1 MPTQTYWINRANQRM
16 DQYILDSERVA
27 DEITKAYYKASKR
40 IESQMIK
47 TIQGLSALSDSRTA
61 IKALI
66 QDPDAKAL
74 KSLRRAV
81 SALPEGQE
89 KQEALTLLS
98 SPAYQFRLRRLQA
111 TIDNA
116 RKECEKLYKVELKDT
131 TRRLR
136 QCYNSAFTHTIYDI
150 DKGFNTLHTFSMF
163 PASRVNTLLR
173 SRWSGKN
180 YSERIWNSTNKLAD
194 SLKEQLLV
202 SFMTGSGVSE
212 AAAAIREEFQTSAH
226 AARRLVRTET
236 NFIANQSELDAYK
249 RLGIEEYRY
258 IATLDTRT
266 SDICQSLD
274 NQVFKIDDA
283 KAGVNLPPMHP
294 NCRSTTIMHDAE
306 EPLKERIAKDE
317 NGKSIYVPGNMSYSQ
332 WLQKYHPE
340 LVENPLIS
348 SKYSDKIES
357 ELGHFKS
364 KIKNNPEFTKEYY
377 NMIKS
382 RFSHMPEAAK
392 RVYNKYVKPN
402 SIIGTFE
409 GTAHYDDGKIHMHFA
424 YDLNNER
431 GAGATWFHEH
441 AHMIDDLSGEIST
454 KNADFYNALFDDYSK
469 FLNNE
474 IHKNPEL
481 SVDEIYEHISE
492 QLNDIRKHS
501 AVSDLLHGLSKE
513 KIKGVAGHPHKGNGE
528 SYWNEKSIAQEA
540 FAHMFECQSDKIRYT
555 EMKKYFPSSLELFEK
570 MLEVM

>member
-81 SALPEGQE
+81 SALPEGKE

-116 RKECEKLYKVELKDT
+116 RRECEKLYKVELKDT

-180 YSERIWNSTNKLAD
+180 YSDRIWNSTNKLAD
-194 SLKEQLLV
+194 TLKEQLLV
-202 SFMTGSGVSE
+202 SFMTGSGVTE

-274 NQVFKIDDA
+274 NQVIKIDDA

-340 LVENPLIS
+340 LVDKLGGNGIIKSGAISGGLNPDGKEAFEHAKQYSESVRQMKTDYKKIAENTDFSEEDIKEIKEHVFLEKHYLGGSEPEYFWPVYSMAQSWQRLIDGKNIQPHDITLLNHEHMELNLMKQGKTQAEAHELTESVYNYSLES
-348 SKYSDKIES
+348 S
-357 ELGHFKS
+357 
-364 KIKNNPEFTKEYY
+364 EYY
-377 NMIKS
+377 
-382 RFSHMPEAAK
+382 AK
-392 RVYNKYVKPN
+392 VNK
-402 SIIGTFE
+402 
-409 GTAHYDDGKIHMHFA
+409 
-424 YDLNNER
+424 
-431 GAGATWFHEH
+431 
-441 AHMIDDLSGEIST
+441 
-454 KNADFYNALFDDYSK
+454 
-469 FLNNE
+469 
-474 IHKNPEL
+474 HK
-481 SVDEIYEHISE
+481 
-492 QLNDIRKHS
+492 K
-501 AVSDLLHGLSKE
+501 
-513 KIKGVAGHPHKGNGE
+513 
-528 SYWNEKSIAQEA
+528 
-540 FAHMFECQSDKIRYT
+540 
-555 EMKKYFPSSLELFEK
+555 
-570 MLEVM
+570 

>member
-81 SALPEGQE
+81 SALPEGKE

-116 RKECEKLYKVELKDT
+116 RRECEKLYKVELKDT

-163 PASRVNTLLR
+163 PASRVNKLLR

-194 SLKEQLLV
+194 TLKEQLLV
-202 SFMTGSGVSE
+202 SFMTGSGVTE

-340 LVENPLIS
+340 LSPDIQQFRSIIKGDAVFTTFRNKMKIDSREITTSVNHLHVSENVKLKPKALSRIDKRISEALKLLKIENAENLPQIIIVNQNEMQTNAVASYVPAKNVMYVVENLSAKDLKRLQATFTCPENPISTMVHEFYHWIDAQKYRDAGGTFNNAEELNKYFEHLNKDSLKRLDKALGKGYNYSNIS
-348 SKYSDKIES
+348 SYADEQYG
-357 ELGHFKS
+357 LGD
-364 KIKNNPEFTKEYY
+364 FTE
-377 NMIKS
+377 
-382 RFSHMPEAAK
+382 
-392 RVYNKYVKPN
+392 V
-402 SIIGTFE
+402 
-409 GTAHYDDGKIHMHFA
+409 
-424 YDLNNER
+424 
-431 GAGATWFHEH
+431 
-441 AHMIDDLSGEIST
+441 
-454 KNADFYNALFDDYSK
+454 
-469 FLNNE
+469 
-474 IHKNPEL
+474 
-481 SVDEIYEHISE
+481 
-492 QLNDIRKHS
+492 
-501 AVSDLLHGLSKE
+501 
-513 KIKGVAGHPHKGNGE
+513 
-528 SYWNEKSIAQEA
+528 
-540 FAHMFECQSDKIRYT
+540 YT
-555 EMKKYFPSSLELFEK
+555 EYRTKKTLK
-570 MLEVM
+570 G

>member
-1 MPTQTYWINRANQRM
+1 MPTKNYWTNRANQRM

-40 IESQMIK
+40 IESQMVR
-47 TIQGLSALSDSRTA
+47 TIQGLSALSDSKTA

-66 QDPDAKAL
+66 QDPDAKVL
-74 KSLRRAV
+74 KSLRKAV
-81 SALPEGQE
+81 STLPEGKE

-131 TRRLR
+131 TRSLR
-136 QCYNSAFTHTIYDI
+136 QCYNSAFAHTIYDI
-150 DKGFNTLHTFSMF
+150 DRGFNTLHTFSMF
-163 PASRVNTLLR
+163 PASRVNKLLR
-173 SRWSGKN
+173 SRWSGEN
-180 YSERIWNSTNKLAD
+180 YSDRIWNSTNKLAD

-202 SFMTGSGVSE
+202 SFMTGSGVTE
-212 AAAAIREEFQTSAH
+212 AAAAIREQFQSSAY

-283 KAGVNLPPMHP
+283 EAGVNLPPMHP

-317 NGKSIYVPGNMSYSQ
+317 NGKSIYVPGNMSYKQ

-340 LVENPLIS
+340 LVDKLSENGIIKEREVEYGVPYG
-348 SKYSDKIES
+348 KYSVNADMEYINS
-357 ELGHFKS
+357 EDYARIFDNISDNIDVNTALLECARKS
-364 KIKNNPEFTKEYY
+364 IDNRNGT
-377 NMIKS
+377 
-382 RFSHMPEAAK
+382 RFEDM
-392 RVYNKYVKPN
+392 Y
-402 SIIGTFE
+402 F
-409 GTAHYDDGKIHMHFA
+409 IHA
-424 YDLNNER
+424 E
-431 GAGATWFHEH
+431 T
-441 AHMIDDLSGEIST
+441 GEILAS
-454 KNADFYNALFDDYSK
+454 
-469 FLNNE
+469 
-474 IHKNPEL
+474 
-481 SVDEIYEHISE
+481 
-492 QLNDIRKHS
+492 Q
-501 AVSDLLHGLSKE
+501 
-513 KIKGVAGHPHKGNGE
+513 
-528 SYWNEKSIAQEA
+528 
-540 FAHMFECQSDKIRYT
+540 T
-555 EMKKYFPSSLELFEK
+555 EMKKESCIIYNQEIKSLLSRSKNEKIPIVTLHNHPEGYPPSVDDLNKSYENNTVFGIAVGHNGQVYKYNNPGRIVKDADAIHEVIDIRCMGGTDPDRAYMEEFERNGLSYEIVK
-570 MLEVM
+570 EE

>member
-1 MPTQTYWINRANQRM
+1 M

-116 RKECEKLYKVELKDT
+116 RRECEKLYKVELKDT

-180 YSERIWNSTNKLAD
+180 YSDRIWNSTNKLAD
-194 SLKEQLLV
+194 TLKEQLLV
-202 SFMTGSGVSE
+202 SFMTGSGVTE

-340 LVENPLIS
+340 LV
-348 SKYSDKIES
+348 DK
-357 ELGHFKS
+357 LGGNGIIKEKS
-364 KIKNNPEFTKEYY
+364 K
-377 NMIKS
+377 
-382 RFSHMPEAAK
+382 
-392 RVYNKYVKPN
+392 
-402 SIIGTFE
+402 
-409 GTAHYDDGKIHMHFA
+409 
-424 YDLNNER
+424 
-431 GAGATWFHEH
+431 
-441 AHMIDDLSGEIST
+441 
-454 KNADFYNALFDDYSK
+454 
-469 FLNNE
+469 
-474 IHKNPEL
+474 
-481 SVDEIYEHISE
+481 
-492 QLNDIRKHS
+492 
-501 AVSDLLHGLSKE
+501 
-513 KIKGVAGHPHKGNGE
+513 
-528 SYWNEKSIAQEA
+528 KSIALITDQAINRVPFIDISGLSREQNEIIQKYHKELLEYSRTQNNHNEVS
-540 FAHMFECQSDKIRYT
+540 FVFPLNNFEDKKIFTGSDDTINFGNNLYGNNLIMLHNHPRNSSFSLNDVSEFLYNESLKIITIVKNNGNVEVLSKSGIYDAKKALTELDRDVKNKVKSGKDSEYNAVIQKFLKRY
-555 EMKKYFPSSLELFEK
+555 EEK
-570 MLEVM
+570 GVLKWLK

>member
-81 SALPEGQE
+81 SALPEGKE

-131 TRRLR
+131 TRCLR
-136 QCYNSAFTHTIYDI
+136 QCYNSAFAHTIYDI
-150 DKGFNTLHTFSMF
+150 DRGFNTLHTFSMF

-180 YSERIWNSTNKLAD
+180 YSDRIWNSTNKLAD
-194 SLKEQLLV
+194 ALKEQLLV
-202 SFMTGSGVSE
+202 SFMSGSGVTE

-340 LVENPLIS
+340 LV
-348 SKYSDKIES
+348 DKAV
-357 ELGHFKS
+357 KS
-364 KIKNNPEFTKEYY
+364 GI
-377 NMIKS
+377 
-382 RFSHMPEAAK
+382 
-392 RVYNKYVKPN
+392 
-402 SIIGTFE
+402 IIGE
-409 GTAHYDDGKIHMHFA
+409 RIHSISVPDGFKFKGNFDKHVS
-424 YDLNNER
+424 NETIQMFNEEYLR
-431 GAGATWFHEH
+431 AVEKY
-441 AHMIDDLSGEIST
+441 GEIST
-454 KNADFYNALFDDYSK
+454 INGVEVLDNNSHGYGEYNDNSRIIALKYAGDKKSSGVFAEIAQKMRSINQWSTGDPRHAIRHEIGHAIILEHRLNDPDWDSKFEKISEIFDKAIDVKNEEYRLPSLYSK
-469 FLNNE
+469 E
-474 IHKNPEL
+474 D
-481 SVDEIYEHISE
+481 VDEFISE
-492 QLNDIRKHS
+492 CIAASYKKKQSKVVKDV
-501 AVSDLLHGLSKE
+501 VS
-513 KIKGVAGHPHKGNGE
+513 II
-528 SYWNEKSIAQEA
+528 NEVK
-540 FAHMFECQSDKIRYT
+540 
-555 EMKKYFPSSLELFEK
+555 
-570 MLEVM
+570 

>member
-1 MPTQTYWINRANQRM
+1 MLTQTYWINRANQRM

-116 RKECEKLYKVELKDT
+116 RRECEKLYKVELKDT

-136 QCYNSAFTHTIYDI
+136 QCYNSAFAHTIYDI

-180 YSERIWNSTNKLAD
+180 YSDRIWNSTNKLAD
-194 SLKEQLLV
+194 TLKEQLLV
-202 SFMTGSGVSE
+202 SFMTGSGVTE

-340 LVENPLIS
+340 LVDKDDSVKSFPIKSSSEIRFERTDGSKAISSDLAAEYRNEYDNFVNVFGELSNLRGIDIAPYANDSVYGEYFPESRIIVLYGVGGKNGSKFMTQVAETERSMGQWSTS
-348 SKYSDKIES
+348 SKYHALRH
-357 ELGHFKS
+357 ELGHALQTEHELNDKNWQKKLDEINELRKS
-364 KIKNNPEFTKEYY
+364 LNNKLTGLNENDIIKVAKKTLSKYGVVDTSEFISESIAEYINNPDKARPTSRKVVEIIMRGDGYY
-377 NMIKS
+377 VS
-382 RFSHMPEAAK
+382 S
-392 RVYNKYVKPN
+392 
-402 SIIGTFE
+402 
-409 GTAHYDDGKIHMHFA
+409 TAG
-424 YDLNNER
+424 
-431 GAGATWFHEH
+431 
-441 AHMIDDLSGEIST
+441 
-454 KNADFYNALFDDYSK
+454 
-469 FLNNE
+469 
-474 IHKNPEL
+474 
-481 SVDEIYEHISE
+481 
-492 QLNDIRKHS
+492 
-501 AVSDLLHGLSKE
+501 
-513 KIKGVAGHPHKGNGE
+513 
-528 SYWNEKSIAQEA
+528 
-540 FAHMFECQSDKIRYT
+540 
-555 EMKKYFPSSLELFEK
+555 
-570 MLEVM
+570 

>member
-81 SALPEGQE
+81 SALPEGKE

-98 SPAYQFRLRRLQA
+98 SPAYQFRLRRLQT

-116 RKECEKLYKVELKDT
+116 RRECEKLYKVELKDT

-136 QCYNSAFTHTIYDI
+136 QCYNSAFAHTIYDI

-180 YSERIWNSTNKLAD
+180 YSERIWNSTDKLAD
-194 SLKEQLLV
+194 ALKEQLLV
-202 SFMTGSGVSE
+202 SFMTGSGVTE

-283 KAGVNLPPMHP
+283 EAGVNLPPMHP

-340 LVENPLIS
+340 LVDKSLRSGIIDNSKGIHAIGGSDFFEYTGNFDEKVNPDVQAAFNEEFS
-348 SKYSDKIES
+348 RAEKKFGKINVIN
-357 ELGHFKS
+357 
-364 KIKNNPEFTKEYY
+364 KIKVYTKNGTAQGEFADEERMLYLRHASERNALAMMERIAQDYGRRGIWSTSHPRHAMRHEIGHAIVLEHKLNDPEWNSKFNSILDVFDKATDPKNKEYVL
-377 NMIKS
+377 
-382 RFSHMPEAAK
+382 P
-392 RVYNKYVKPN
+392 
-402 SIIGTFE
+402 
-409 GTAHYDDGKIHMHFA
+409 
-424 YDLNNER
+424 
-431 GAGATWFHEH
+431 
-441 AHMIDDLSGEIST
+441 ST
-454 KNADFYNALFDDYSK
+454 YADDY
-469 FLNNE
+469 
-474 IHKNPEL
+474 
-481 SVDEIYEHISE
+481 VDEFIAECIAASYMKRSKQSE
-492 QLNDIRKHS
+492 TVKKVIEIL
-501 AVSDLLHGLSKE
+501 VG
-513 KIKGVAGHPHKGNGE
+513 KGVN
-528 SYWNEKSIAQEA
+528 
-540 FAHMFECQSDKIRYT
+540 
-555 EMKKYFPSSLELFEK
+555 
-570 MLEVM
+570 

>member
-116 RKECEKLYKVELKDT
+116 RRECEKLYKVELKDT

-180 YSERIWNSTNKLAD
+180 YSDRIWNSTNKLAD
-194 SLKEQLLV
+194 TLKEQLLV
-202 SFMTGSGVSE
+202 SFMTGSGVTE

-340 LVENPLIS
+340 LSPDVQQFRSVIKSDAVFTTFRNKMKIDSREITTSVNHLHVSENVKLKPKALSRIDNRISEALKLLKIENAENLPQIIIVNQNEMQTNAVASYVPAKNVMYVVESLSSKDLKRLQALFTCPENSISTMVHEFYHWIDAQKYRAAGGTFNNAEEVNKYFENLNKDSLKRLDKALGKGYNYSNIS
-348 SKYSDKIES
+348 SYAAE
-357 ELGHFKS
+357 EYNLG
-364 KIKNNPEFTKEYY
+364 N
-377 NMIKS
+377 
-382 RFSHMPEAAK
+382 
-392 RVYNKYVKPN
+392 
-402 SIIGTFE
+402 
-409 GTAHYDDGKIHMHFA
+409 FA
-424 YDLNNER
+424 E
-431 GAGATWFHEH
+431 
-441 AHMIDDLSGEIST
+441 
-454 KNADFYNALFDDYSK
+454 
-469 FLNNE
+469 
-474 IHKNPEL
+474 
-481 SVDEIYEHISE
+481 V
-492 QLNDIRKHS
+492 
-501 AVSDLLHGLSKE
+501 
-513 KIKGVAGHPHKGNGE
+513 
-528 SYWNEKSIAQEA
+528 
-540 FAHMFECQSDKIRYT
+540 YT
-555 EMKKYFPSSLELFEK
+555 EYRTKKVLK
-570 MLEVM
+570 G

>member
-1 MPTQTYWINRANQRM
+1 M

-81 SALPEGQE
+81 SALPEGKE

-131 TRRLR
+131 TRSLR
-136 QCYNSAFTHTIYDI
+136 QCYNSAFAHTIYDI
-150 DKGFNTLHTFSMF
+150 DRGFNTLHTFSMF
-163 PASRVNTLLR
+163 PASRVNKLLR
-173 SRWSGKN
+173 SRWSGEN
-180 YSERIWNSTNKLAD
+180 YSDRIWNSTNKLAV

-202 SFMTGSGVSE
+202 SFMTGSGVTE
-212 AAAAIREEFQTSAH
+212 AAAAIREEFQVSAH

-266 SDICQSLD
+266 SDICQALD

-340 LVENPLIS
+340 LVVEE
-348 SKYSDKIES
+348 KSDKHKSRSLGYIANSKLTDNFTELNNGQNDVIQFRNIEKTLNKS
-357 ELGHFKS
+357 EIGRDYLKY
-364 KIKNNPEFTKEYY
+364 IEDNPTKVFIYY
-377 NMIKS
+377 NVDV
-382 RFSHMPEAAK
+382 PE
-392 RVYNKYVKPN
+392 NLL
-402 SIIGTFE
+402 GE
-409 GTAHYDDGKIHMHFA
+409 YD
-424 YDLNNER
+424 
-431 GAGATWFHEH
+431 
-441 AHMIDDLSGEIST
+441 S
-454 KNADFYNALFDDYSK
+454 FY
-469 FLNNE
+469 
-474 IHKNPEL
+474 
-481 SVDEIYEHISE
+481 DEIKIYASNTKTVEATVETLIHELTHKRYNISGDWHAEAFCKAQGLKHRLRKNELTISE
-492 QLNDIRKHS
+492 IR
-501 AVSDLLHGLSKE
+501 GIIKE
-513 KIKGVAGHPHKGNGE
+513 TKGA
-528 SYWNEKSIAQEA
+528 
-540 FAHMFECQSDKIRYT
+540 YT
-555 EMKKYFPSSLELFEK
+555 EDYWKWRNR
-570 MLEVM
+570 

>member
-1 MPTQTYWINRANQRM
+1 M

-66 QDPDAKAL
+66 QDPDAKVL
-74 KSLRRAV
+74 KSLRKAV
-81 SALPEGQE
+81 SVLPEGKE

-131 TRRLR
+131 TRSLR
-136 QCYNSAFTHTIYDI
+136 QCYNSAFAHTIYDI
-150 DKGFNTLHTFSMF
+150 DRGFNTLHTFSMF
-163 PASRVNTLLR
+163 PASRVNKLLR
-173 SRWSGKN
+173 SRWSGEN

-194 SLKEQLLV
+194 ALKEQLLV
-202 SFMTGSGVSE
+202 SFMTGSGVTE
-212 AAAAIREEFQTSAH
+212 AAAAIREEFQVSAH

-317 NGKSIYVPGNMSYSQ
+317 NGKSIYVPGNMSYKQ

-340 LVENPLIS
+340 LSPDIQQFRSIIKGDAVFTTFRDNMKIDSREITTSVNHLRVSENVKLKPKALNRIDKRISKALKLLKIENAENLPQIIIINQKEMQKDAVASYAPVKNLMYVIEDLSAKDLKRLQAPYACPENQISTMVHEFYHWIDAQKYRDAGGTFNNSEELDIYFENLNKDSFKRLDKALGRGYNYNEIS
-348 SKYSDKIES
+348 SY
-357 ELGHFKS
+357 
-364 KIKNNPEFTKEYY
+364 
-377 NMIKS
+377 
-382 RFSHMPEAAK
+382 
-392 RVYNKYVKPN
+392 
-402 SIIGTFE
+402 
-409 GTAHYDDGKIHMHFA
+409 
-424 YDLNNER
+424 
-431 GAGATWFHEH
+431 
-441 AHMIDDLSGEIST
+441 
-454 KNADFYNALFDDYSK
+454 AD
-469 FLNNE
+469 
-474 IHKNPEL
+474 
-481 SVDEIYEHISE
+481 E
-492 QLNDIRKHS
+492 QF
-501 AVSDLLHGLSKE
+501 GF
-513 KIKGVAGHPHKGNGE
+513 GN
-528 SYWNEKSIAQEA
+528 
-540 FAHMFECQSDKIRYT
+540 YT
-555 EMKKYFPSSLELFEK
+555 EVYTEYRTKKALK
-570 MLEVM
+570 G

>member
-1 MPTQTYWINRANQRM
+1 M

-40 IESQMIK
+40 IESQMVR
-47 TIQGLSALSDSRTA
+47 TIQGLSALSDSKTA

-66 QDPDAKAL
+66 QDPDAKVL
-74 KSLRRAV
+74 KSLRKAV
-81 SALPEGQE
+81 STLPEGKE

-131 TRRLR
+131 TRSLR
-136 QCYNSAFTHTIYDI
+136 QCYNSAFAHTIYDI
-150 DKGFNTLHTFSMF
+150 DRGFNTLHTFSMF
-163 PASRVNTLLR
+163 PASRVNKLLR
-173 SRWSGKN
+173 SRWSGEN
-180 YSERIWNSTNKLAD
+180 YSDRIWNSTNKLAA

-202 SFMTGSGVSE
+202 SFMTGSGVTE
-212 AAAAIREEFQTSAH
+212 AAAAIREEFQVSAH

-274 NQVFKIDDA
+274 NRVFKIDDA

-317 NGKSIYVPGNMSYSQ
+317 NGKSIYVPGNMSYKQ

-340 LVENPLIS
+340 LVDKLGESGIIKSITLDDFELRTYGVGLTEEVEN
-348 SKYSDKIES
+348 KIWKEIKALQS
-357 ELGHFKS
+357 ATNVYFDDVFFKS
-364 KIKNNPEFTKEYY
+364 SEDMRELKSAIETEMIDTGKIVININKNLFAGFTLEEVDMMFQNADSILSNSLHEAMIHERGHVKTMRGKTASEVTESFKKLKEIHIAGVSDY
-377 NMIKS
+377 
-382 RFSHMPEAAK
+382 AAK
-392 RVYNKYVKPN
+392 DGAECIAEVEVLLERGEKVPDEAMKLYNEYVK
-402 SIIGTFE
+402 G
-409 GTAHYDDGKIHMHFA
+409 
-424 YDLNNER
+424 
-431 GAGATWFHEH
+431 
-441 AHMIDDLSGEIST
+441 
-454 KNADFYNALFDDYSK
+454 
-469 FLNNE
+469 
-474 IHKNPEL
+474 
-481 SVDEIYEHISE
+481 
-492 QLNDIRKHS
+492 
-501 AVSDLLHGLSKE
+501 
-513 KIKGVAGHPHKGNGE
+513 
-528 SYWNEKSIAQEA
+528 
-540 FAHMFECQSDKIRYT
+540 
-555 EMKKYFPSSLELFEK
+555 
-570 MLEVM
+570 

>member
-1 MPTQTYWINRANQRM
+1 MPTQTYWTNRANQRM
-16 DQYILDSERVA
+16 DQYILESERVA
-27 DEITKAYYKASKR
+27 NEITKAYYKASKR

-98 SPAYQFRLRRLQA
+98 SPAYQFRIRRLQA

-116 RKECEKLYKVELKDT
+116 RKECERLYKVELKDT
-131 TRRLR
+131 TRHLR
-136 QCYNSAFTHTIYDI
+136 QCYNSAFAHTIYDI
-150 DKGFNTLHTFSMF
+150 DRGFNTLHTFSMF
-163 PASRVNTLLR
+163 PASRVNTLLK

-180 YSERIWNSTNKLAD
+180 YSDRIWNSTDKLAD
-194 SLKEQLLV
+194 ALKEQLLV
-202 SFMTGSGVSE
+202 SFMSGSGVTE
-212 AAAAIREEFQTSAH
+212 AAAAIREEFQSSAY

-283 KAGVNLPPMHP
+283 KAGVNLPPVHP

-340 LVENPLIS
+340 LVDKLGENGIIKDIEGDHAIGDANS
-348 SKYSDKIES
+348 SRIQKYSYERPVTKEVRKAFDEEFARAVESYGEIKAFRGVQVLNENSSDEGVYGDESHYISLRHAEKKSGLSLMASIAKEKFKNGKWSSGNPRHAMRHEIGHAIFRSKKLYDPDWDDKYNRIV
-357 ELGHFKS
+357 ELFLKAKDNEEGYALPS
-364 KIKNNPEFTKEYY
+364 SYIKNDINEFVAECV
-377 NMIKS
+377 
-382 RFSHMPEAAK
+382 AA
-392 RVYNKYVKPN
+392 
-402 SIIGTFE
+402 G
-409 GTAHYDDGKIHMHFA
+409 
-424 YDLNNER
+424 
-431 GAGATWFHEH
+431 
-441 AHMIDDLSGEIST
+441 
-454 KNADFYNALFDDYSK
+454 YSK
-469 FLNNE
+469 KTTTKTVAEVTAIL
-474 IHKNPEL
+474 
-481 SVDEIYEHISE
+481 
-492 QLNDIRKHS
+492 
-501 AVSDLLHGLSKE
+501 KE
-513 KIKGVAGHPHKGNGE
+513 GVVNAGVT
-528 SYWNEKSIAQEA
+528 
-540 FAHMFECQSDKIRYT
+540 R
-555 EMKKYFPSSLELFEK
+555 
-570 MLEVM
+570 